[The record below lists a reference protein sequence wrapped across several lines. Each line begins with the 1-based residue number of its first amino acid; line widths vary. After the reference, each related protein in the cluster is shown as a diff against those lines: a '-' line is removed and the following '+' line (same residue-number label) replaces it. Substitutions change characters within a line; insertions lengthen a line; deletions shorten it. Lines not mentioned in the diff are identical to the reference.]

1 MKYLILPVLFGLG
14 LAGCS
19 QSAQK
24 ETAETTAV
32 SAPDSAAT
40 PEVADHQQALSAAA
54 AEDATARP
62 EAVAHAKTEPGHS
75 VAYQAE
81 LNMEVENFDQA
92 TDHINALLDQHGA
105 YLGTAHESRVDGQRR
120 QEMTLKVP
128 PAQFI
133 PLVATLGKLGHI
145 ETKDITSAD
154 ITAEMLA
161 TAAHLAEQQAANDR
175 LRQELTR
182 ATSPTE
188 RARLE
193 SQLRRQA
200 VEAAG
205 TQTQLQQFGD
215 RAKWATLQLRYYQ
228 VLPLAAP
235 APPMPDFSPLFLTA
249 FYRGWSVILGL
260 LVLLTNL
267 WPLLLLAP
275 AAWWGLRRR
284 QQHPAV

>member
-32 SAPDSAAT
+32 STPD
-40 PEVADHQQALSAAA
+40 AAA
-54 AEDATARP
+54 APELSPPLPAPAAASAEGATARP
-62 EAVAHAKTEPGHS
+62 EAVAHAKAEPGHS

-92 TDHINALLDQHGA
+92 TDRINALLDQHGA
-105 YLGTAHESRVDGQRR
+105 YLGTAHESRADGQRR

-133 PLVATLGKLGHI
+133 PLVAALGKLGHI

-161 TAAHLAEQQAANDR
+161 TAAHLAEQQAADDR

-188 RARLE
+188 KTRLE
-193 SQLRRQA
+193 SQLRRQG

-205 TQTQLQQFGD
+205 TQAQLQQFGD

-235 APPMPDFSPLFLTA
+235 APPMPDFSPQFLTA

-267 WPLLLLAP
+267 WPLLILAP
-275 AAWWGLRRR
+275 AAWWGLRRWR
-284 QQHPAV
+284 QHPAV